1 MLMFQ
6 VLLFIERKV
15 RLVSFQR
22 SVSAMLSRLVRGL
35 ALRSGGLPRFRGGRA
50 NLHSVLY
57 SYGVAFDY
65 VASKGFSEI
74 RGQLRGRL

>member
-22 SVSAMLSRLVRGL
+22 SVSAMLRCLVRSL
-35 ALRSGGLPRFRGGRA
+35 ALRSGSLPQFKDDRA

-57 SYGVAFDY
+57 SYGVAFDF

-74 RGQLRGRL
+74 KGQL